1 MQPTVHHQG
10 RAGDERR
17 FITGEPERGPGD
29 LLRGGPAAQQVVGR
43 AHQVNT
49 NHGLPFFGHCVGQRC
64 MVAHGGVVDQDVKL
78 AMGAQRVRHSGLR
91 GIRVCNKINPRLFLS
106 QGRLIAFKI

>member
-1 MQPTVHHQG
+1 
-10 RAGDERR
+10 
-17 FITGEPERGPGD
+17 
-29 LLRGGPAAQQVVGR
+29 
-43 AHQVNT
+43 
-49 NHGLPFFGHCVGQRC
+49 